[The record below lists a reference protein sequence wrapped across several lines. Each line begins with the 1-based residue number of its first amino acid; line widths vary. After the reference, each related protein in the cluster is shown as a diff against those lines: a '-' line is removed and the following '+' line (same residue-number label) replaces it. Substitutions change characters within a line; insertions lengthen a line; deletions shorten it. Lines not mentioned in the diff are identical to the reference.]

1 MPTES
6 QILQEKALLLVT
18 RERELNALRNKHQRL
33 ARWLAVSQS
42 LPEIVNPRF
51 SLAEIG
57 SKFVERILS
66 VIKLQ
71 RVRLVEIRDDGLRP
85 FGADRITLPALPSTA
100 KTCLL
105 AQRSGLVNEPSSTCE
120 QALAETLRLYRYLWY
135 RVDACPERTIMLV
148 GGFDRERAQ
157 SYLPFDQEDLEY
169 FVNAGQHFE
178 LLLANVLLLNELA
191 ADKARL
197 EQFNDELERR
207 VEERTA
213 ELAQAHRRTSEA
225 FSELREK
232 DRRLSEDLSQARAFQ
247 QSILP
252 SLPHSGLVEFGAH
265 YEALDLVG
273 GDIYDV
279 AAVAPEHFRVF
290 VADATG
296 HGVQASLRTIVIKSE
311 YDQIKHLHSSPET
324 VLSQLNERL
333 TRTYAD
339 NEMLSTGCCF
349 DIRLSAGELRLRYSN
364 AAHPPLLLRDHRG
377 ATDEIY
383 HRSSFLALDP
393 ETVFRVEERS
403 LSRGD
408 VVIAYSDGFSEQPG
422 PEGRCFDLR
431 KAIEQHLTAS
441 RSLQEEITNV
451 HREFERF
458 REAEPQGDDITLVA
472 ARVGAP

>member
-1 MPTES
+1 MTTES

-18 RERELNALRNKHQRL
+18 RERELNFLRNKHQRL
-33 ARWLAVSQS
+33 TRWLTLSQS

-51 SLAEIG
+51 GLAEIG
-57 SKFVERILS
+57 AKFVQRILS

-71 RVRLVEIRDDGLRP
+71 RVRLVEVRDDGLRP
-85 FGADRITLPALPSTA
+85 FGAARITLPALPPA
-100 KTCLL
+100 AAVCLSG
-105 AQRSGLVNEPSSTCE
+105 QRSGLVNEPASPGE
-120 QALAETLRLYRYLWY
+120 MALAETLKLHRYLWY
-135 RVDACPERTIMLV
+135 RVDACPEKTILLV

-178 LLLANVLLLNELA
+178 LLLLNVLLLNELE

-207 VEERTA
+207 VQERTA

-252 SLPHSGLVEFGAH
+252 VLPQSDFVEFGAC

-279 AAVAPEHFRVF
+279 AAIAPEHFRVF

-296 HGVQASLRTIVIKSE
+296 HGVQASLRTIVVKSE
-311 YDQIKHLHSSPET
+311 YDQIKHLCTSPEA
-324 VLSQLNERL
+324 VLGQLNERL

-349 DIRLSAGELRLRYSN
+349 DIRLSGGEVTLRYSN
-364 AAHPPLLLRDHRG
+364 AAHPPLLLRSSSG
-377 ATDEIY
+377 VTDEIY

-393 ETVFRVEERS
+393 EMTFRVEERL

-408 VVIAYSDGFSEQPG
+408 VVIAYSDGFSEQSDPVG
-422 PEGRCFDLR
+422 HFFDLR
-431 KAIEQHLTAS
+431 EAVERQLATP
-441 RSLQEEITNV
+441 RPLQEALADLQGD
-451 HREFERF
+451 FDRF
-458 REAEPQGDDITLVA
+458 RTPQPQGDDLTLVA
-472 ARVGAP
+472 ARIGVG